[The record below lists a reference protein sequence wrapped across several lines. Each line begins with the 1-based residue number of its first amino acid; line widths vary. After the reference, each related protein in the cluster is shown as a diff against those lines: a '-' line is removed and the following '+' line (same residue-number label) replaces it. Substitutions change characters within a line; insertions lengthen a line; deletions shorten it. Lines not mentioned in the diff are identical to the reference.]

1 MAQFMPKRQ
10 SGHICYLKET
20 VIEADIEDFAYV
32 TPVMMIWEI
41 TESVICKIKQNDLIN
56 II

>member
-1 MAQFMPKRQ
+1 MPKRQ
-10 SGHICYLKET
+10 SGHICYSIKT
-20 VIEADIEDFAYV
+20 DIEDFTNV

-41 TESVICKIKQNDLIN
+41 TESVIRKIKQNDLIN